1 MSKVSYK
8 GVDSM
13 LSKPTKI
20 ITSILTGFLII
31 SLLHVWLN
39 IGFEK
44 VPLFKA
50 LVKNQQEKSAK
61 RFAVGFLPVT

>member
-1 MSKVSYK
+1 
-8 GVDSM
+8 M

-50 LVKNQQEKSAK
+50 LVKNQQEKSVK

>member
-1 MSKVSYK
+1 
-8 GVDSM
+8 M

-39 IGFEK
+39 IGLEK
-44 VPLFKA
+44 VPLLSRFI
-50 LVKNQQEKSAK
+50 KNQQEESVKK
-61 RFAVGFLPVT
+61 FAVGFLPVT